1 MHIYILIFWVSFFI
15 VFYTYIGYGILL
27 FFLVKIKE
35 CFVNEKRTESIL
47 HYPEVT
53 LLIAA
58 YNEEEVIFLKM
69 SNSEELNYPQDKLKI
84 VWVTDGSTD
93 STNNLLE
100 KYGNVN
106 VLFQPE
112 RMGKTAAI
120 NRAVQF
126 IDSPIIVFT
135 DANTIL
141 NVSAVTEIVKAFE
154 NPHVGCV
161 AGEKRV
167 LSKDKDKAAAGG
179 EGFYWKYESYLKSL
193 DSRLHSAVGAA
204 GELFAIRRELFEEIA
219 PDTLLDD
226 FMISMKI
233 AAKGYK
239 IEYCRDAYAQES
251 GSLTMVDEKKRKVRI
266 AAGGIQS
273 IYRLSFLL
281 NIFKYSI
288 FSFQYISHRVLRWTL
303 TPILLFALIPI
314 NIVIVLYSE
323 LTVFYYLLGLQL
335 VFYIMALLGKVIED
349 KKIKIKLFFIPYY
362 FIFMNFN
369 VINGFIYLIRKKK
382 GDGTWEKSQRN

>member
-1 MHIYILIFWVSFFI
+1 MNDIMYISILIFWVSLFI
-15 VFYTYIGYGILL
+15 VFYTYVGYGILL
-27 FFLVKIKE
+27 FLLVKIKE
-35 CFVNEKRTESIL
+35 AFISEKKIESIL
-47 HYPEVT
+47 QYPQVT

-58 YNEEEVIFLKM
+58 YNEEDVVALKI
-69 SNSEELNYPQDKLKI
+69 SNSKELDYPKDKLKI

-100 KYGNVN
+100 KYSYVK
-106 VLFQPE
+106 VLFKPE

-141 NVSAVTEIVKAFE
+141 NPSAITEIVKAFA
-154 NPHVGCV
+154 NPQVGCV
-161 AGEKRV
+161 AGEKRI
-167 LSKDKDKAAAGG
+167 LYRGEDRAAASG
-179 EGFYWKYESYLKSL
+179 EGLYWKYESYLKSL

-204 GELFAIRRELFEEIA
+204 GELFAIRGELFEEIA

-226 FMISMKI
+226 FVISMKI

-239 IEYCRDAYAQES
+239 IEYCKEAYAQES

-273 IYRLSFLL
+273 IYRLSYLM
-281 NIFKYSI
+281 NIFKYPI
-288 FSFQYISHRVLRWTL
+288 LSFQFISHRVLRWTI
-303 TPILLFALIPI
+303 TPILLFALLPL
-314 NIVIVLYSE
+314 NLVIVLYHESK
-323 LTVFYYLLGLQL
+323 VFYYLLALQL
-335 VFYIMALLGKVIED
+335 IFYVLALIGKVIED
-349 KKIKIKLFFIPYY
+349 KKI
-362 FIFMNFN
+362 
-369 VINGFIYLIRKKK
+369 
-382 GDGTWEKSQRN
+382 